1 MPEEGRNIM
10 LVNDTSIRII
20 KRLFY
25 YGCYS
30 EKDALELEG
39 LKRFDRYKNFLQYAF
54 GDHLEEITLE
64 TSGEKALHF
73 RTDEFEMPF
82 NILLDI
88 YTMTNISSTEFIL
101 FLKLMNFFT
110 EKNEKK
116 SFSLSDLKMKLLD
129 LQQNEQLEEEGISA
143 RTFKRKIDDM
153 TKYGYLT
160 RTGKGKFL
168 YSKAEVILN
177 TLDERTL
184 YRLTALTDLCR
195 NIYHPA
201 VCGHYLMDTLS
212 IINHQK
218 NISYD
223 TLFLCK
229 HLHMGQV
236 LEDEKLWVLLTAI
249 HEQKTISL
257 HYKGVLY
264 QYLQPHK
271 IIINEADGRRYVFCI
286 ILENGRNGG
295 ILYRLGNIS
304 KVTIEKIKKEKPLI
318 LMSEEKADKIYHNL
332 LGKSFTGK
340 CSLKKKLQTATLIYK
355 KDFYYEIQ
363 KYFPEAIPE
372 PKDEFHDKID
382 IEVTSLT
389 EMKPWLRK
397 NLGKVWLSDTSDSTA
412 RELEQELKEWRAMY
426 GIV

>member
-1 MPEEGRNIM
+1 MPEKGRNIM
-10 LVNDTSIRII
+10 LTNDTGISII

-110 EKNEKK
+110 GKNQKK
-116 SFSLSDLKMKLLD
+116 QFTSVQIYTNIDVINSGKYVSD
-129 LQQNEQLEEEGISA
+129 
-143 RTFKRKIDDM
+143 RTFQRKLQELAD
-153 TKYGYLT
+153 YGYLT
-160 RTGKGKFL
+160 SEGKGKFL
-168 YSKAEVILN
+168 YSKPESILN
-177 TLDERTL
+177 ALDESSI
-184 YRLTALTDLCR
+184 YRLTALTDFCR

-212 IINHQK
+212 VINQQK
-218 NISYD
+218 SISYD

-236 LEDEKLWVLLTAI
+236 LEDEKLWKLLTAI
-249 HEQKTISL
+249 HEKKTISL
-257 HYKGVLY
+257 HYKGILY
-264 QYLQPHK
+264 QHLQPHK
-271 IIINEADGRRYVFCI
+271 IIINETDGRRYVFCI

-295 ILYRLGNIS
+295 ILYRLGNILEI
-304 KVTIEKIKKEKPLI
+304 TIEKKKKEIPLTLI
-318 LMSEEKADKIYHNL
+318 SEEEADKIYHDL
-332 LGKSFTGK
+332 LDKSFTGK
-340 CSLKKKLQTATLIYK
+340 CPLRKKLQTGILIYK

-363 KYFPEAIPE
+363 KHFPEATPE
-372 PKDEFHDKID
+372 PEDEFHDKIH
-382 IEVTSLT
+382 IEVNSLT

-397 NLGKVWLSDTSDSTA
+397 NLGKVRLTDTSDGTA
-412 RELEQELKEWRAMY
+412 EELEQELKEWRAMY
-426 GIV
+426 GIGGN